1 MGFVYLIRDNETGLH
16 KIGMTAYWERRS
28 RQLMVGKSTTQV
40 RVIRCE
46 DAEKWEKVL
55 HAMFKHRRIPQS
67 EWFRISAEEA
77 IPKMNWLVQQ
87 TTQRRILIGQMVIG
101 RWRQAKDGHF
111 YRRRKSSSGNW
122 YTEQQTAYAIRQRIV
137 AQLELAIVTIEREKT
152 QEARTEP
159 GYWPTKEDHSKVAW
173 AEKDPAYTPSQGC
186 LSMAGILT
194 LGVISVA
201 FTQQPI
207 FLLIAGGIVA
217 YNLLSESK

>member
-16 KIGMTAYWERRS
+16 KIGMTTDWERRS
-28 RQLMVGKSTTQV
+28 RQLKVGISTTQV
-40 RVIRCE
+40 RVVRCE

-77 IPKMNWLVQQ
+77 IPKMTWLVEQ
-87 TTQRRILIGQMVIG
+87 TTQRRMLIGQMVIG
-101 RWRQAKDGHF
+101 RWKQAKDGHF

-122 YTEQQTAYAIRQRIV
+122 YTEQQTALAIRQCIE
-137 AQLELAIVTIEREKT
+137 AQLELAIVTTEREKT
-152 QEARTEP
+152 QESRTEP
-159 GYWPTKEDHSKVAW
+159 GYWPTKEDPSKVEW
-173 AEKDPAYTPSQGC
+173 AEKDPTYTPSQGC
-186 LSMAGILT
+186 LGMAAILI
-194 LGVISVA
+194 LGLFGAA

-217 YNLLSESK
+217 YNLLSARN